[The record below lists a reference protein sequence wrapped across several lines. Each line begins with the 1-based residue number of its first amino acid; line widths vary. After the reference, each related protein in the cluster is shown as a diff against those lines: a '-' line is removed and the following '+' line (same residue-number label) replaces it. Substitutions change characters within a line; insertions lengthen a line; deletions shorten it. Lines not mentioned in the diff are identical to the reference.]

1 MAEQA
6 NPSNQP
12 SRNQADTRLSD
23 PTPDGVRRFIAENGI
38 RWIDVRFT
46 DVPGTEQ
53 HLSVPA
59 AAFDEDAMT
68 EGLAFD
74 GSSISGFT
82 SVEKSDMLLLP
93 DLTTAYIDPFVDS
106 TTLNVQFFVHDPR
119 TRQPFSR
126 DPRNVARKA
135 EEFLVSTGVADTCYF
150 GAEAEFYIFDSV
162 RFDSTSNSSFHI
174 VDSEEGWWNTGKL
187 TDPDGTINLGH
198 KVRQKRG
205 YFPTAPYDH
214 LQNLRNTMADNLI
227 DLGFEVER
235 AHHEMGSGGQQE
247 INYRFSTL
255 LHAADDLQT
264 FKYVIKNTAK
274 AHNKSATFMPK
285 PLAGDG
291 GSGMHIHQSLWK
303 DGAPLFYDESG
314 YGGLSDMARHY
325 IGGLLKHAPSVLA
338 FTNPT
343 MNSYHRLV
351 PGFEAP
357 TNLVY
362 SAENRSA
369 AIRIPATGASP
380 KAKRI
385 EFRAPDPSGNPYL
398 AFTAAMMAGLDGV
411 LKRIEPAAPIDK
423 DLYELPP
430 EEAKGIPTT
439 PSTLVESLNALR
451 EDHDF
456 LTAGG
461 VFSEDLIESYI
472 AEKMDNE
479 ITPALLRPTTLDF
492 ELYYDC

>member
-1 MAEQA
+1 MAA
-6 NPSNQP
+6 T
-12 SRNQADTRLSD
+12 ADLPVS
-23 PTPDGVRRFIAENGI
+23 PTDATPEGLADFIRERGI

-59 AAFDEDAMT
+59 ASFDEDAMT

-93 DLTTAYIDPFVDS
+93 DLSTAYVDPFVES
-106 TTLNVQFFVHDPR
+106 TTLNIQFFVHDPR
-119 TRQPFSR
+119 TRRAFTR
-126 DPRNVARKA
+126 DPRNVARNA
-135 EEFLVSTGVADTCYF
+135 EEYLISTGVADTCYF
-150 GAEAEFYIFDSV
+150 GAEAEFYLFDSV
-162 RFDSTSNSSFHI
+162 RFDSASNSSFHE
-174 VDSEEGWWNTGKL
+174 VDSEEGWWNTGAA
-187 TDPDGTINLGH
+187 TDPDGTVNLGH

-214 LQNLRNTMADNLI
+214 LQNLRNEIADNLI

-255 LHAADDLQT
+255 LHSADALQT
-264 FKYVIKNTAK
+264 FKYVVKNTAK
-274 AHNKSATFMPK
+274 ANNKSATFMPK

-291 GSGMHIHQSLWK
+291 GSGMHIHQSLWR
-303 DGAPLFYDESG
+303 DGRPLFYDESG

-325 IGGLLKHAPSVLA
+325 IGGILAHAPAVLA

-369 AIRIPATGASP
+369 AIRIPATGRSP
-380 KAKRI
+380 EAKRI

-398 AFTAAMMAGLDGV
+398 AFAAVMMAGLDGV
-411 LKRIEPAAPIDK
+411 LNRTEPPAPVDK

-430 EEAKGIPTT
+430 EEATHIPTT
-439 PSTLVESLNALR
+439 PTSLDQALAALE

-456 LTAGG
+456 LTMGG
-461 VFSEDLIESYI
+461 VFTPDLIDSYI
-472 AEKMDNE
+472 AEKVGNE
-479 ITPALLRPTTLDF
+479 ITPARLRPTTLDF

>member
-1 MAEQA
+1 MTTI
-6 NPSNQP
+6 S
-12 SRNQADTRLSD
+12 
-23 PTPDGVRRFIAENGI
+23 PDGDDPQSLTTFIDDQEI

-59 AAFDEDAMT
+59 SSFGAEAME

-93 DLTTAYIDPFVDS
+93 DLKTAYVDPFVDS
-106 TTLNVQFFVHDPR
+106 RTLNIQFFVHDPR

-126 DPRNVARKA
+126 DPRNVARSA
-135 EEFLVSTGVADTCYF
+135 EEYLVSTGVADECYF

-162 RFDSTSNSSFHI
+162 RFDSASNSSFHV
-174 VDSEEGWWNTGKL
+174 VDSEEGWWSTGAEK
-187 TDPDGTINLGH
+187 DPDGTTNLGH

-214 LQNLRNTMADNLI
+214 LQNLRNEIADNLI

-247 INYRFSTL
+247 INYRFNTL
-255 LHAADDLQT
+255 LHAADALQT
-264 FKYVIKNTAK
+264 FKYVVKNTAK
-274 AHNKSATFMPK
+274 ANGKSATFMPK

-303 DGAPLFYDESG
+303 DGRPLFYDESG
-314 YGGLSDMARHY
+314 YGGLSEMARHY
-325 IGGLLKHAPSVLA
+325 IGGILAHAPAVLA

-369 AIRIPATGASP
+369 AIRIPATGTSP

-398 AFTAAMMAGLDGV
+398 AFAAVMMAGLDGV
-411 LKRIEPAAPIDK
+411 LNRTEPAAPVDK
-423 DLYELPP
+423 DLYELPA
-430 EEAKGIPTT
+430 EEAEGIPTT
-439 PSTLVESLNALR
+439 PTSLEQTLDALAD
-451 EDHDF
+451 DHGF

-461 VFSEDLIESYI
+461 VFTEDLIESYI
-472 AEKMDNE
+472 AEKVDNE
-479 ITPALLRPTTLDF
+479 ITPAQLRPTTLEY